1 MERERTLAVSFTTEK
16 FHLDRDTNVRAGES
30 LPVKPRGGFLHPAS
44 QCQRVLKPS
53 HQMGGRGVSVV
64 KCDTG

>member
-30 LPVKPRGGFLHPAS
+30 LPVKPRGGFLS
-44 QCQRVLKPS
+44 SGQCQSVLKPS
-53 HQMGGRGVSVV
+53 HQMGEGGP
-64 KCDTG
+64 

>member
-30 LPVKPRGGFLHPAS
+30 LPVKPRGEFLSPAAS
-44 QCQRVLKPS
+44 VRVS
-53 HQMGGRGVSVV
+53 
-64 KCDTG
+64 